1 MRRLLIIFLLA
12 AAASVVGAMVS
23 IGAQA
28 TLPDCDPDN
37 GGITL
42 PDGFCA
48 MVVADNLGAARHVEV
63 APNGDPV
70 CRHPQSGEHPG
81 RHHRSARHR
90 W

>member
-1 MRRLLIIFLLA
+1 MRRLMINFLLVA
-12 AAASVVGAMVS
+12 AAVVVGATVS

-48 MVVADNLGAARHVEV
+48 MVVADNLGAARQ
-63 APNGDPV
+63 A
-70 CRHPQSGEHPG
+70 S
-81 RHHRSARHR
+81 RHR
-90 W
+90 DLKWEITRVAEARAARNSLISKADGF